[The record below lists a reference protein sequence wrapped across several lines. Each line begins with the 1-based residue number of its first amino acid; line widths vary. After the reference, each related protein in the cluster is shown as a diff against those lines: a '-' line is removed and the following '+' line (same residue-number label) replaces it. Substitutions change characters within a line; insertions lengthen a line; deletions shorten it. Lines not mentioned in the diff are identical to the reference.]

1 MRWIQSEQQ
10 RPWEWHLKR
19 LQISFSKGKAK
30 KVKKLATH
38 NRELDEILG
47 YSERIVPIAN
57 KRKSSGPI
65 ALFEKMCQHASA
77 MHNALGRN
85 WKCSGRS
92 CQSHQANLCLRAEIQ
107 TISFNVLFI
116 IEYERGSLSQS
127 KRQEVTI
134 EPVHNI
140 AAPSSPTEQI
150 SHVQQA
156 ESFTAIQDRF
166 RDMNPNKKGSRIQK
180 LFSKVPDTKQL
191 PAMASRNGKN
201 ASTGRKQAH
210 FATHIPAI
218 TISQDPGDPLETIPS
233 ASGDPPSHRIANIC
247 SSLQNGST
255 QNFGI
260 IIDEFDRQFQV
271 FRPDVSSPLTVA
283 PDTVRPTP
291 LPEIL
296 DAYHQARFDVSRQR
310 RFGMAVHIVSAF
322 LQIHTSP
329 WLSNRWSKDQLL
341 FLADTHD
348 LYSDYP
354 YVAQTFTPDATD
366 APTTIQSSQP
376 LPSTAE
382 EDTRA
387 SLFTIGV
394 IILELIFGHNIEACS
409 FRHVYYGSNN
419 QPNDQ
424 TDICTARK
432 WSQKVLG
439 ECGADIADAVRRCLD
454 CSFGPR
460 PDLKDKRFREAVY
473 DGVIRPLADRLKT
486 WDVVVPQ

>member
-1 MRWIQSEQQ
+1 
-10 RPWEWHLKR
+10 
-19 LQISFSKGKAK
+19 
-30 KVKKLATH
+30 
-38 NRELDEILG
+38 
-47 YSERIVPIAN
+47 
-57 KRKSSGPI
+57 
-65 ALFEKMCQHASA
+65 
-77 MHNALGRN
+77 MHNALGRH
-85 WKCSGRS
+85 WKCSSRS
-92 CQSHQANLCLRAEIQ
+92 CRSHQANLCLRAEIQ

-127 KRQEVTI
+127 NRQEVII
-134 EPVHNI
+134 EPVHKI
-140 AAPSSPTEQI
+140 AAQTSPTKQI

-166 RDMNPNKKGSRIQK
+166 RDMNPNTKGLRLQK
-180 LFSKVPDTKQL
+180 LFSKAPDTKQL
-191 PAMASRNGKN
+191 PALASRTGKF
-201 ASTGRKQAH
+201 ASNGRKQAH

-218 TISQDPGDPLETIPS
+218 TISQDQGDPLEAIPS
-233 ASGDPPSHRIANIC
+233 ANGGPPSHRIDSIC
-247 SSLQNGST
+247 SSLQNDST
-255 QNFGI
+255 QSFGI

-296 DAYHQARFDVSRQR
+296 DACHQARFDISRQR
-310 RFGMAVHIVSAF
+310 RFGMAVHIVSAL

-341 FLADTHD
+341 FLVDAHD

-354 YVAQTFTPDATD
+354 YVAQNFTPDA
-366 APTTIQSSQP
+366 PTTNQFFHSP
-376 LPSTAE
+376 PSTAE

-394 IILELIFGHNIEACS
+394 ILLELIFGHNIEACS

-424 TDICTARK
+424 TNISTARK

-460 PDLKDKRFREAVY
+460 PDLKDSRFRQAVY

-486 WDVVVPQ
+486 WEVVVPRNLG

>member
-1 MRWIQSEQQ
+1 MHWIQSEQQ

-38 NRELDEILG
+38 NKKLRQILG
-47 YSERIVPIAN
+47 YSEWMVPIAN
-57 KRKSSGPI
+57 KRKSSDPVS
-65 ALFEKMCQHASA
+65 LFEKMCQHSCA
-77 MHNALGRN
+77 MHNALIRN

-92 CQSHQANLCLRAEIQ
+92 CRSHQANLCLRADIQ

-127 KRQEVTI
+127 KRQEVVI
-134 EPVHNI
+134 EPVHKI
-140 AAPSSPTEQI
+140 AVPPSPTEQI

-156 ESFTAIQDRF
+156 ESFTMMQDRF
-166 RDMNPNKKGSRIQK
+166 RDMNSNRKGLRLQK
-180 LFSKVPDTKQL
+180 LFSKAPDTKQL
-191 PAMASRNGKN
+191 PALAPRNGKI
-201 ASTGRKQAH
+201 ASNGRKQAH
-210 FATHIPAI
+210 FATDIPAI
-218 TISQDPGDPLETIPS
+218 TISQDQGNSLEAIPS
-233 ASGDPPSHRIANIC
+233 ASGGAPSHRIADIC

-260 IIDEFDRQFQV
+260 IIDEFDRQFQI
-271 FRPDVSSPLTVA
+271 FNSEVSSPLTVA

-296 DAYHQARFDVSRQR
+296 DAYHQARFDIARQR
-310 RFGMAVHIVSAF
+310 RFEMAVHVVSAF

-341 FLADTHD
+341 FLADAHN
-348 LYSDYP
+348 LYSDFP
-354 YVAQTFTPDATD
+354 YVAQAFTPNVTD
-366 APTTIQSSQP
+366 APTTNQSFHSP
-376 LPSTAE
+376 LSTAE
-382 EDTRA
+382 ETRA

-424 TDICTARK
+424 TDISTARK

-439 ECGADIADAVRRCLD
+439 ECGADIADVVRRCLD
-454 CSFGPR
+454 CGFGPR
-460 PDLKDKRFREAVY
+460 PDLKDRRFREAVY

-486 WDVVVPQ
+486 WEVVVE

>member
-1 MRWIQSEQQ
+1 MHWLQSEQQ

-38 NRELDEILG
+38 NQELDEILG
-47 YSERIVPIAN
+47 YSERIVPIAS
-57 KRKSSGPI
+57 KRKSSGPV
-65 ALFEKMCQHASA
+65 ALFEKMCQHACA
-77 MHNALGRN
+77 MHNALARN
-85 WKCSGRS
+85 WKCSGGS

-116 IEYERGSLSQS
+116 VEYERGSISQT
-127 KRQEVTI
+127 KRQEVII
-134 EPVHNI
+134 EPLHKI
-140 AAPSSPTEQI
+140 AVPPSPTEQS

-156 ESFTAIQDRF
+156 KSFTAIQDCF
-166 RDMNPNKKGSRIQK
+166 RDMNTNKKDLRVRK
-180 LFSKVPDTKQL
+180 LFSKAPDNKQL
-191 PAMASRNGKN
+191 PALPPRNGRA
-201 ASTGRKQAH
+201 ASKGRKQAR

-218 TISQDPGDPLETIPS
+218 TIGQDQGDSLEAIPS
-233 ASGDPPSHRIANIC
+233 ASGGAPSHRIANIC

-255 QNFGI
+255 QDLGI

-271 FRPDVSSPLTVA
+271 FKPDVSSPLTVA

-296 DAYHQARFDVSRQR
+296 DAYHQARFDITRQR
-310 RFGMAVHIVSAF
+310 RFEMAVQIVSAL

-341 FLADTHD
+341 FLADSHN

-354 YVAQTFTPDATD
+354 YVSQTFVPNVTD
-366 APTTIQSSQP
+366 APMTNQSFHSP
-376 LPSTAE
+376 PSTAE

-424 TDICTARK
+424 TDVCTARR
-432 WSQKVLG
+432 WAQKVLG
-439 ECGADIADAVRRCLD
+439 ECGADIADVVRRCLD

-460 PDLKDKRFREAVY
+460 PDLKDRRFREAVY

-486 WDVVVPQ
+486 WEPTVST

>member
-1 MRWIQSEQQ
+1 MHWIQSEQQ

-38 NRELDEILG
+38 NEELNQILG
-47 YSERIVPIAN
+47 HSELIVPIAN
-57 KRKSSGPI
+57 KRKSSDPV
-65 ALFEKMCQHASA
+65 ALFEKMCQHACA
-77 MHNALGRN
+77 MHNALGRH

-92 CQSHQANLCLRAEIQ
+92 CRSHQANLCLRAEIQ

-116 IEYERGSLSQS
+116 IEYERGSFSQS

-134 EPVHNI
+134 EPIYKI
-140 AAPSSPTEQI
+140 AAPPSPAEQI

-156 ESFTAIQDRF
+156 ESFTAIHDRF
-166 RDMNPNKKGSRIQK
+166 KDMDPNKKGSRIQK
-180 LFSKVPDTKQL
+180 LFSKAPDTKQL
-191 PAMASRNGKN
+191 PAMAFRKGKN
-201 ASTGRKQAH
+201 FSNGRKQAH

-218 TISQDPGDPLETIPS
+218 TISQDPEHPHEAIPS
-233 ASGDPPSHRIANIC
+233 ASGGAPSPRIDSIC

-255 QNFGI
+255 QSFGI

-271 FRPDVSSPLTVA
+271 FRPDVSSPLTAA

-296 DAYHQARFDVSRQR
+296 DAYHQARLDISRQR

-341 FLADTHD
+341 FLADAQD

-354 YVAQTFTPDATD
+354 YVAQTFTPNVTD
-366 APTTIQSSQP
+366 ASTTSQCFHSP
-376 LPSTAE
+376 PSTAE
-382 EDTRA
+382 GDTRA

-394 IILELIFGHNIEACS
+394 IILELMFGHNIEACS

-424 TDICTARK
+424 TDISTARK

-460 PDLKDKRFREAVY
+460 PDLKDRRFREAVY
-473 DGVIRPLADRLKT
+473 DGVIRPLADRLQT
-486 WDVVVPQ
+486 WEVVVPQ

>member
-1 MRWIQSEQQ
+1 MHWIPSEQQ

-38 NRELDEILG
+38 NQELDEILG
-47 YSERIVPIAN
+47 YSERIVPVAN
-57 KRKSSGPI
+57 KRKSSDPV
-65 ALFEKMCQHASA
+65 ALFEKMCQHACA
-77 MHNALGRN
+77 MHNALIRN

-92 CQSHQANLCLRAEIQ
+92 CRSHQANLCLRAEIQ

-116 IEYERGSLSQS
+116 IEYEQGSLSQS

-134 EPVHNI
+134 EPVHKI
-140 AAPSSPTEQI
+140 AAPPSPTEQI
-150 SHVQQA
+150 SHVRQA

-166 RDMNPNKKGSRIQK
+166 SDMNPNKKGLRLHKI
-180 LFSKVPDTKQL
+180 FSKAPDTKQL
-191 PAMASRNGKN
+191 PALPHGNVKVVPK
-201 ASTGRKQAH
+201 GRKQAH
-210 FATHIPAI
+210 LATQIPAI
-218 TISQDPGDPLETIPS
+218 TIGQDRGDSLEAIPS
-233 ASGDPPSHRIANIC
+233 ASGGVPSHRIANIC
-247 SSLQNGST
+247 SSLQDGST
-255 QNFGI
+255 QNLGI

-271 FRPDVSSPLTVA
+271 FKPDVSSPLTVA

-296 DAYHQARFDVSRQR
+296 DAYHHARFDIARQR
-310 RFGMAVHIVSAF
+310 RFEMAVHIVSAF

-341 FLADTHD
+341 FLADSD
-348 LYSDYP
+348 NLYSDYP
-354 YVAQTFTPDATD
+354 YVAQTFTPNVTD
-366 APTTIQSSQP
+366 APTTNQSFHSP
-376 LPSTAE
+376 PSTAE

-394 IILELIFGHNIEACS
+394 IILELIFGHNIEDCA
-409 FRHVYYGSNN
+409 FRRAYYGANN

-424 TDICTARK
+424 TDVSTARK
-432 WSQKVLG
+432 WSQKVLA
-439 ECGADIADAVRRCLD
+439 ECGADIADVVRRCLD

-460 PDLKDKRFREAVY
+460 PDLKDRRFREAVY

-486 WDVVVPQ
+486 WEVVVP